1 MIFGRHRKTVFIIL
15 LLILAVS
22 GFSAMTV
29 GSASIPFSDILR
41 IVFPG
46 IFSGAGSLP
55 ASFTTI
61 IMKIRLPRVILA
73 VITGMGLAVSGTVFQ
88 GIFRNPMANPYVL
101 GISSGAAFAV
111 SLSLILGMQLTFMG
125 MTAVSVS
132 AFAGGIG
139 TAFIVY
145 FLSGNGRSTFSL
157 LLSGIA
163 MNFFLSALTS
173 LVMYLNRDQIENIV
187 YWTMGSFNA
196 ASWEKIIISGPVVI
210 AGSLI
215 LIIFSKD
222 LNIMTMGDDT
232 AKSLGVNVRSKRLLF
247 LIISTVITAGAV
259 SVSGVIG
266 FVGLIIP
273 HIMRIL
279 TGPDH
284 RTLLPVS
291 MVAGGIFLLIS
302 DTLARTVLS
311 PTEIPVGIIT
321 SLFGAP
327 FFIFLLARGRNS
339 IP

>member
-46 IFSGAGSLP
+46 IFGGAGSLP

-111 SLSLILGMQLTFMG
+111 SLSLILGMQLTFIG

-196 ASWEKIIISGPVVI
+196 ASWEKIMISGPVVI

-215 LIIFSKD
+215 LILFAKD

-232 AKSLGVNVRSKRLLF
+232 AKSLGVNVRSRRLLF

-284 RTLLPVS
+284 KTLLPVS
-291 MVAGGIFLLIS
+291 MAAGGIFLLIS

>member
-1 MIFGRHRKTVFIIL
+1 MIFRRHRKTVLIIL
-15 LLILAVS
+15 LLILAAS
-22 GFSAMTV
+22 GFFAMTV

-41 IVFPG
+41 IAFPG
-46 IFSGAGSLP
+46 IFSGTGSLP

-61 IMKIRLPRVILA
+61 IMKIRLPRIILA
-73 VITGMGLAVSGTVFQ
+73 VITGMGLAVSGAVFQ

-111 SLSLILGMQLTFMG
+111 SLSLVLGLQLTVMG
-125 MTAVSVS
+125 ITVVSLS

-139 TAFIVY
+139 TAFAVY
-145 FLSGNGRSTFSL
+145 FISGNGKSVFSL

-163 MNFFLSALTS
+163 MNFFLSALTAR
-173 LVMYLNRDQIENIV
+173 VMYLNRDQVNSIV

-196 ASWEKIIISGPVVI
+196 ASWEKITVSGPIVLL
-210 AGSLI
+210 GSLI
-215 LIIFSKD
+215 LIIFSRD

-232 AKSLGVNVRSKRLLF
+232 AKSLGVNVRSRRLLF

-273 HIMRIL
+273 HMMRIL

-327 FFIFLLARGRNS
+327 FFIFLLAKGRNS
-339 IP
+339 IT

>member
-1 MIFGRHRKTVFIIL
+1 MIFGKHRKTVFLIL
-15 LLILAVS
+15 LIILAVS

-29 GSASIPFSDILR
+29 GSASIPFPDILR

-46 IFSGAGSLP
+46 VFGEAGSLP

-111 SLSLILGMQLTFMG
+111 SLSLILGMQLTFIG

-196 ASWEKIIISGPVVI
+196 ASWEKIMISGPVVI

-215 LIIFSKD
+215 LILFSKD

-232 AKSLGVNVRSKRLLF
+232 AKSLGVNVRSRRLLF

-284 RTLLPVS
+284 KTLLPVS
-291 MVAGGIFLLIS
+291 MAAGGIFLLIS